1 MDNKG
6 KKTGGRQKGT
16 PNKTTSTLRTA
27 ISKIVNDYYN
37 SETLLEDIYQLKPK
51 ERVDIMEKLAA
62 YVVPKLQSVDVNAEV
77 NSKTNIVSARLRE
90 MGEKEGK

>member
-1 MDNKG
+1 MDKEG

-37 SETLLEDIYQLKPK
+37 SDTLMEDINKLKPK
-51 ERVDIMEKLAA
+51 ERVDMMEKLAA
-62 YVVPKLQSVDVNAEV
+62 YVVPKLQSVDLNAEV
-77 NSKTNIVSARLRE
+77 KTEHTIEDMLVELAE
-90 MGEKEGK
+90 DDE

>member
-37 SETLLEDIYQLKPK
+37 SEMLLEDIYKLKPK

-77 NSKTNIVSARLRE
+77 KSQTNIVSARLRE

>member
-37 SETLLEDIYQLKPK
+37 SETLLEDINKLKPK

-77 NSKTNIVSARLRE
+77 KSRTNIVSARLRE

>member
-37 SETLLEDIYQLKPK
+37 SEMLLADIYLLKPK

-77 NSKTNIVSARLRE
+77 KSKTNIVSARLRE

>member
-37 SETLLEDIYQLKPK
+37 SETLLEDINQLKPK

-77 NSKTNIVSARLRE
+77 KSQTNIVSARLRE

>member
-1 MDNKG
+1 M
-6 KKTGGRQKGT
+6 
-16 PNKTTSTLRTA
+16 
-27 ISKIVNDYYN
+27 
-37 SETLLEDIYQLKPK
+37 LLADIYLLKPK

-77 NSKTNIVSARLRE
+77 KSKTNIVSARLRE

>member
-37 SETLLEDIYQLKPK
+37 SETLLEDINQLKPK

-77 NSKTNIVSARLRE
+77 KSKTNIVSARLRE

>member
-51 ERVDIMEKLAA
+51 ERVDIMEKLVA

-77 NSKTNIVSARLRE
+77 KSQTNIVSARLRE

>member
-16 PNKTTSTLRTA
+16 PNKTTSTLRSA

-37 SETLLEDIYQLKPK
+37 SETLLEDIYRLKPK

-77 NSKTNIVSARLRE
+77 KSRTNIVSARLRE

>member
-1 MDNKG
+1 MAQR

-37 SETLLEDIYQLKPK
+37 SDALLEDIEKLKPK
-51 ERVDIMEKLAA
+51 ERVDMMEKLAA
-62 YVVPKLQSVDVNAEV
+62 YIVPKLQSVDVNAEV
-77 NSKTNIVSARLRE
+77 KSQTNIVSARLKE
-90 MGEKEGK
+90 MGEKEDE

>member
-37 SETLLEDIYQLKPK
+37 SETLLEDIYQLKPQ
-51 ERVDIMEKLAA
+51 ERVNIMEKLAA

-77 NSKTNIVSARLRE
+77 KSKTNIVSARLRE

>member
-37 SETLLEDIYQLKPK
+37 SETLLEDINKLKPK

-77 NSKTNIVSARLRE
+77 KSQTNIVSARLRE